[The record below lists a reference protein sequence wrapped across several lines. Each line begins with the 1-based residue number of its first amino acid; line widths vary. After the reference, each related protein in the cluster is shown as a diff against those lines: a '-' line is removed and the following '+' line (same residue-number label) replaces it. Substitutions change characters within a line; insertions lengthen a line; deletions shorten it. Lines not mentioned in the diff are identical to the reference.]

1 MTLRTLNYGNYGIF
15 LIIMADSIVK
25 VRAIAK
31 VRSGYR
37 QSSEIRHLRLYEI
50 LAAPSS
56 PSLVSEGSENAFAIT
71 TYSITTFGI
80 GINKEHHHHRRHQR
94 HHHNH
99 HHHSSRRRCR
109 GNVYYSYQVDVDC
122 TQLHSFVECTSSSRR
137 LFRKS
142 CVRPERKIARKEA
155 QKFRLKK
162 KA

>member
-31 VRSGYR
+31 VRSAYR

-80 GINKEHHHHRRHQR
+80 GINTEHHHHRRHQR

-99 HHHSSRRRCR
+99 HHHSS
-109 GNVYYSYQVDVDC
+109 VVAVVVAV
-122 TQLHSFVECTSSSRR
+122 TFTILIR
-137 LFRKS
+137 LM
-142 CVRPERKIARKEA
+142 
-155 QKFRLKK
+155 
-162 KA
+162 